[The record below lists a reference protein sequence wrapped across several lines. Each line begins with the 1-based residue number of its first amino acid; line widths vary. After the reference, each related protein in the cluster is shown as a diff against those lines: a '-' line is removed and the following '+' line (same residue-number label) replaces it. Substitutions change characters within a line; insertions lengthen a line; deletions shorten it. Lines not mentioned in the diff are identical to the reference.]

1 MEITMNT
8 PPYMPDPEVDK
19 RLLSNLRLARLE
31 MEELG
36 LELEELIAKLD
47 ENLRPEKLKRIK
59 RSINLS
65 TVKL

>member
-8 PPYMPDPEVDK
+8 QPYMPDPEVDK

-47 ENLRPEKLKRIK
+47 EHLRQEKLKRIK
-59 RSINLS
+59 RSRRFA
-65 TVKL
+65 